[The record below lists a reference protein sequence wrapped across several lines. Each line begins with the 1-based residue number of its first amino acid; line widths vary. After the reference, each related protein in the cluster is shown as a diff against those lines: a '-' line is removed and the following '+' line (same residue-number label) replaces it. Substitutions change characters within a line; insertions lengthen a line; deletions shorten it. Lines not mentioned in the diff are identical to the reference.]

1 MALLFPAQVLVTPTT
16 ATWVIFNAVVIALL
30 LIDLFGFNKEAHK
43 IELKEA
49 AWESAFFILASLGIN
64 VWVWWMAGPGIGESW
79 SAGHDAGLTW
89 LTAYVIEKSLSVDN
103 LFVIAVLLR
112 YFQVPAKYQHRVLFW
127 GIFGAIVMRAVMI
140 LLGVALIERFDW
152 VLYVF
157 GVFLIITGL
166 RMLKEQDEPDDP
178 GQNRLL
184 KLLRRVIPVTRHY
197 HGEHF
202 LVRIRGHLVATPL
215 LLVLVM
221 IELSDVL
228 FAVDSI
234 PAVLGITTDRFVAYS
249 SNIMAVVGLRALY
262 FLLVG
267 VIERLRFL
275 HIGLSIVLVFIGVK
289 MLLEDVV
296 HVPTWVSLLVIL
308 GVLLAAAG
316 FSWNATR
323 RERRAAARE
332 ARDPLVAP
340 GPPPAPDHDEI
351 VNDPTEP
358 PPDEPIADAGSE
370 R

>member
-64 VWVWWMAGPGIGESW
+64 VWVWWMAGPGIGEPW

-112 YFQVPAKYQHRVLFW
+112 YFQVPAEYQHRVLFW

-140 LLGVALIERFDW
+140 LAGVALIERFDW
-152 VLYVF
+152 ILYVF

-184 KLLRRVIPVTRHY
+184 QLLRRVIPVTRHY

-221 IELSDVL
+221 IEISDVL

-267 VIERLRFL
+267 VIERLRYL
-275 HIGLSIVLVFIGVK
+275 HVGLSIVLVFIGVK
-289 MLLEDVV
+289 MLLEDFV